1 MPSSSAN
8 SKETFVAN
16 NNEIVHERVLSKL
29 DHSDSLKSPLEIR
42 GGDLGKTKSCE
53 I

>member
-16 NNEIVHERVLSKL
+16 NNEIVHERVL